1 MRCQASKRDGTP
13 CTLPARSDNGTCW
26 AHDPANAEKRRKVAK
41 RAGKTKPRGELAV
54 VKRQLR
60 EIADDVI
67 SGKLETSKGSV
78 AAQVLGV
85 YLRAVEQERRQ
96 RQLEELEARITIL
109 EEHAPAYGGGHRGW
123 G

>member
-26 AHDPANAEKRRKVAK
+26 AHDPANAEKRRKVAS
-41 RAGKTKPRGELAV
+41 RAGKTKPGGELAV

-96 RQLEELEARITIL
+96 RELEELEERL
-109 EEHAPAYGGGHRGW
+109 EAVEGVLKGRQKRTSAS
-123 G
+123 

>member
-26 AHDPANAEKRRKVAK
+26 AHDPANAEKRRKVAS
-41 RAGKTKPRGELAV
+41 RAGKTKPGGELAV

-96 RQLEELEARITIL
+96 RESEELEARITVL
-109 EEHAPAYGGGHRGW
+109 EEHAPDYGGGHRGW